1 MSAYYKV
8 RNDASVSSLSR
19 ICMRIHELIDAPVLV
34 DIAIKDVK
42 DVRIY
47 LMPPRSAAAL
57 VELRKDMPEWASY
70 LKVEEIL

>member
-19 ICMRIHELIDAPVLV
+19 ICMRIHELIDAPVLIDV
-34 DIAIKDVK
+34 AINDVK

-57 VELRKDMPEWASY
+57 MELRKDMPEWASY